1 MVALGLVAFSG
12 HFGRAHPVDNYRP
25 ALPPAALST
34 GCWPL
39 PAGLRFDFPFQVRSD
54 GDVATAQ
61 GRRRQLLM
69 QFDVIDVLEARAE
82 VRQSFVDA
90 GFVTSAGS
98 AGERMQFHKRHVGMV
113 GARVTALEG
122 VDATSVVQGTI
133 TLDLPAIEV
142 QSGAPVC
149 SEPFAT
155 KRFLV
160 GE

>member
-1 MVALGLVAFSG
+1 
-12 HFGRAHPVDNYRP
+12 
-25 ALPPAALST
+25 
-34 GCWPL
+34 
-39 PAGLRFDFPFQVRSD
+39 
-54 GDVATAQ
+54 
-61 GRRRQLLM
+61 M
-69 QFDVIDVLEARAE
+69 QFDVINVLEARAE
-82 VRQSFVDA
+82 VRRSFVDA
-90 GFVTSAGS
+90 GFATAAGS
-98 AGERMQFHKRHVGMV
+98 AGERMQFHKRHVGTV

-142 QSGAPVC
+142 QSNAPVC